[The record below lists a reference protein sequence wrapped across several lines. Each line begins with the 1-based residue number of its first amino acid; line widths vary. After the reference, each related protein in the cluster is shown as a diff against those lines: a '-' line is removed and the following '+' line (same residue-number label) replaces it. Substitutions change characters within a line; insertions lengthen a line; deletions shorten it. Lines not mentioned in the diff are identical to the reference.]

1 MNSHE
6 HDNANKVAVPCCW
19 CDDTVYPT
27 RLDDD
32 APEIPPPG
40 SFVVCTS
47 CAMPMVWSASGNP
60 RRPLEHEWAQLNRRQ
75 DVTELRKAV
84 FMESAHI
91 HRGVRFHD
99 RWR

>member
-1 MNSHE
+1 
-6 HDNANKVAVPCCW
+6 
-19 CDDTVYPT
+19 
-27 RLDDD
+27 
-32 APEIPPPG
+32 
-40 SFVVCTS
+40 
-47 CAMPMVWSASGNP
+47 MPMVWSASGNP